1 MSGRTWTMAWP
12 GLAGLWLR
20 GGWTDLGLAVAFA
33 AALNFALVTTFVW
46 PQLISRDLPAWGVPL
61 AAWVLVLWFW
71 VMGRGR
77 AVRLLALEAAK
88 SLQPDDVSE
97 ALLRDAQSE
106 YLKGHWLEARSL
118 LVRLLS
124 RRPGDVEA
132 RLLLVSVLRR
142 SGEMDLAG
150 QQLVEL
156 SRLPA
161 ARRWQEEMQQERRKL
176 ARPNAPKI
184 RQRDDCDGPATI
196 SRAA

>member
-1 MSGRTWTMAWP
+1 MNGRSLTMAWP

-77 AVRLLALEAAK
+77 GVRLLALEAAK

-97 ALLRDAQSE
+97 ALLREAQGK
-106 YLKGHWLEARSL
+106 YLKGHWLEAQSL

-124 RRPGDVEA
+124 RRPGDAEA

-142 SGEMDLAG
+142 SGEIDVAVE
-150 QQLVEL
+150 QLIEL

-161 ARRWQEEMQQERRKL
+161 ALRWQEEMEQERRRL
-176 ARPNAPKI
+176 ARPNASKA
-184 RQRDDCDGPATI
+184 RQRDDHDGPATI

>member
-77 AVRLLALEAAK
+77 AVRLLAIEAAK
-88 SLQPDDVSE
+88 SLQPDDISE
-97 ALLRDAQSE
+97 ALFREAQGE
-106 YLKGHWLEARSL
+106 YLKEHWLEAQSL

-124 RRPGDVEA
+124 RRPGDAEA
-132 RLLLVSVLRR
+132 RLLLVSVYRR
-142 SGEMDLAG
+142 SGELDLAR

-156 SRLPA
+156 SRLA
-161 ARRWQEEMQQERRKL
+161 AAQRWQEEMQQERRNL
-176 ARPNAPKI
+176 ARPNATKA
-184 RQRDDCDGPATI
+184 RQRDDDDGPATI